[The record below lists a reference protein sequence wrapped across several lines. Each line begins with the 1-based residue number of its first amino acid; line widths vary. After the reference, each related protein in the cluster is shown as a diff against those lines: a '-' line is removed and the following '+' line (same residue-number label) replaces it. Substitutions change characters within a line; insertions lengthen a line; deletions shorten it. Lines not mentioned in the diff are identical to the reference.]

1 MLRTPTALTGGHL
14 VAVLRPLADSPQQR
28 IAEEAGQ
35 RQTEDTE
42 AGPPQ
47 PPASRK
53 KVRARQEG
61 EMF

>member
-1 MLRTPTALTGGHL
+1 MLRTPTALTGGEL
-14 VAVLRPLADSPQQR
+14 VAVLRPFADSPEQGV
-28 IAEEAGQ
+28 AEEAGQ

>member
-1 MLRTPTALTGGHL
+1 MLRTPTALTGGEL

-35 RQTEDTE
+35 RQTEHTE

-47 PPASRK
+47 PPGNRK
-53 KVRARQEG
+53 KVS
-61 EMF
+61 